1 MLTFKL
7 GLLTAAFYVLLTM
20 IAEAAIWG
28 MVHFNGG
35 FAIFFRGKH
44 WFWILGAKLGFIFGI
59 LWQSLS
65 VQRGTSSTK
74 ELKQDSSP
82 QPIRTV

>member
-59 LWQSLS
+59 LWLISFSAAWYIVYQGIKARLLASAN
-65 VQRGTSSTK
+65 
-74 ELKQDSSP
+74 
-82 QPIRTV
+82 